1 MHMNKRIRPSV
12 GATFMIARG
21 WGVLPIHLAHS
32 KEQGHAPIPAGD
44 HEGRPYGSSG
54 LRPLFMASV
63 DAYWATLAVARYSYH
78 QYLAPLAREAI

>member
-1 MHMNKRIRPSV
+1 MV
-12 GATFMIARG
+12 ARG
-21 WGVLPIHLAHS
+21 RGVLPVHLAHS

-54 LRPLFMASV
+54 LLPLFMASV
-63 DAYWATLAVARYSYH
+63 DAYCATLAVARYSYH